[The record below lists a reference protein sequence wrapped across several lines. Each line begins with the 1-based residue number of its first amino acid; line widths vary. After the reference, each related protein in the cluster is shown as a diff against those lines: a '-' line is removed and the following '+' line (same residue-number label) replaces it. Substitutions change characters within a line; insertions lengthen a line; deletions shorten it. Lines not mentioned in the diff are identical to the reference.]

1 MDVILD
7 YARQVRTPRQMQRL
21 LYGFKYNKGATMFS
35 AATALRRREAHC
47 MEAALAAAAVLEVH
61 GYPPV
66 IMSLE
71 SHDRLDHVVHV
82 FRSHRTHGLYGAIGR
97 SRDEGLHGR
106 PAIFRTPRELA
117 ASYLDPYVDLTGRIR
132 AFGLF
137 HLDEQAFDWRRASRD
152 CWPTEAYLLHAKH
165 TPLDMTD
172 ARYARLH
179 AAYKNRGPMPRQP
192 FWW

>member
-1 MDVILD
+1 MDPILK
-7 YARQVRTPRQMQRL
+7 YAEMIKSPRQMQRA
-21 LYGFKYNKGATMFS
+21 LYDFKYNKSATMHS

-47 MEAALAAAAVLEVH
+47 MEAAMAAAAVLEVH
-61 GYPPV
+61 GYPPI

-71 SHDRLDHVVHV
+71 SHDRLDHVIYV
-82 FRSHRTHGLYGAIGR
+82 FRSGMTEGHYGSIGR

-106 PAIFRTPRELA
+106 PPIYRTPRELA

-137 HLDEQAFDWRRASRD
+137 HLDEQKFDWRHAKGD
-152 CWPTEAYLLHAKH
+152 CWPTENYLLKAKH
-165 TPLDMTD
+165 TPLDISDT
-172 ARYARLH
+172 RYEKLLAS
-179 AAYKNRGPMPRQP
+179 YKERGPMKRQK